1 MSLEKTILV
10 VDDEIEMRIALQKS
24 LEKCG
29 YKVELAHN
37 VETALN
43 KLTASSYHL
52 VLTDM
57 TMPKQSGMEILNY
70 IQTENLNL
78 PVIMITAHGTIAIAV
93 EAMKKGAFDFV
104 EKPFNFD
111 TLIFLVERALL
122 DKTNPKQIEKQDG
135 TEQKIVH
142 TTATDG
148 SSFICRE
155 IITQNKDF
163 KKILEMTRTVADT
176 NSTVLIEAESGT
188 GKELLARYLHF
199 HSSRKNAPFVAV
211 NCAALPD
218 TLLESELFGHKK
230 GSFTGAIN
238 DHKGK
243 FEQANTGTIFLDEV
257 SEMESALQSK
267 LLRVIQEKQVVRLG
281 DSKEINLDVRI
292 IATTNRV
299 LKKCVKEGSFRED
312 LYFRLNVI
320 PLTIPPLR
328 DRKDDLEV
336 LIEHFIEKYGEQN
349 QKNSLELETDAK
361 KILVHYHWK
370 GNVRELENVI
380 ERAVILSDG
389 KKIISENL
397 LLFSGNK
404 KNEKS

>member
-1 MSLEKTILV
+1 MHEENKGIILKKIKGFYYIL
-10 VDDEIEMRIALQKS
+10 DKQKKIHQCKIKAGLFQQKKQEMFAAVGDVISFQK
-24 LEKCG
+24 
-29 YKVELAHN
+29 
-37 VETALN
+37 
-43 KLTASSYHL
+43 
-52 VLTDM
+52 
-57 TMPKQSGMEILNY
+57 
-70 IQTENLNL
+70 ENLKPRKNHG
-78 PVIMITAHGTIAIAV
+78 IMDATAIAII

-111 TLIFLVERALL
+111 TLVFLVERALL
-122 DKTNPKQIEKQDG
+122 DKTNPKQIEKQGVTD
-135 TEQKIVH
+135 QKTIR
-142 TTATDG
+142 TTATDD
-148 SSFICRE
+148 SSFVFRE

-176 NSTVLIEAESGT
+176 NSTVLIESESGT

-199 HSSRKNAPFVAV
+199 HSSRNKAPFVAV

-238 DHKGK
+238 DYKGK

-257 SEMESALQSK
+257 SEMDASLQSK

-299 LKKCVKEGSFRED
+299 LKECVKEGSFRED

-328 DRKDDLEV
+328 DRKDDLDI
-336 LIEHFIEKYGEQN
+336 LIEHFIEKYGKQN
-349 QKNSLELETDAK
+349 QKSSIELETDTK
-361 KILVHYHWK
+361 KILTHYHWK

-380 ERAVILSDG
+380 ERAVILCDG
-389 KKIISENL
+389 KKITPENL
-397 LLFSGNK
+397 LLFSENK
-404 KNEKS
+404 KMQNLK

>member
-1 MSLEKTILV
+1 MSLETTILV

-43 KLTASSYHL
+43 KLSVSSYDL
-52 VLTDM
+52 ILTDM

-70 IQTENLNL
+70 VKKENINL

-93 EAMKKGAFDFV
+93 ESMKKGAFDFV

-111 TLIFLVERALL
+111 TLVFLVERALL
-122 DKTNPKQIEKQDG
+122 DKTNRKEREKKD
-135 TEQKIVH
+135 
-142 TTATDG
+142 TTSLKATDKVAINDD
-148 SSFICRE
+148 SSVYRE
-155 IITQNKDF
+155 IVTQNKDF
-163 KKILEMTRTVADT
+163 EKILKMAKTVADT
-176 NSTVLIEAESGT
+176 NSTVLIESESGT

-238 DHKGK
+238 DYKGK
-243 FEQANTGTIFLDEV
+243 FEQANTGTILLDEV
-257 SEMESALQSK
+257 SEMDASLQSK

-292 IATTNRV
+292 IATTNRN
-299 LKKCVKEGSFRED
+299 LKECIKKGSFRED

-328 DRKDDLEV
+328 DRKDDLDI
-336 LIEHFIEKYGEQN
+336 LIEHFIEKYGKQN
-349 QKNSLELETDAK
+349 QKLPLELAADAK
-361 KILVHYHWK
+361 KILIHYHWR
-370 GNVRELENVI
+370 GNVRELENVM

-389 KKIISENL
+389 KNITSENL
-397 LLFSGNK
+397 LLFSENQK
-404 KNEKS
+404 

>member
-1 MSLEKTILV
+1 MDLEKTILV

-29 YKVELAHN
+29 YEVELAHN
-37 VETALN
+37 VETALT
-43 KLTASSYHL
+43 KLVASSYDL

-57 TMPKQSGMEILNY
+57 TMPKQSGMEILKY
-70 IQTENLNL
+70 IQKEQLSL

-122 DKTNPKQIEKQDG
+122 DTANRKEVEKKNTTSFKATNQIVANNDS
-135 TEQKIVH
+135 IY
-142 TTATDG
+142 
-148 SSFICRE
+148 RE
-155 IITQNKDF
+155 IITHNKDF
-163 KKILEMTRTVADT
+163 EKILEMTKTVADT

-199 HSSRKNAPFVAV
+199 YSSRKNEPFVAV

-238 DHKGK
+238 DYKGK
-243 FEQANTGTIFLDEV
+243 FEQANAGTILLDEV
-257 SEMESALQSK
+257 SEMDASLQSK
-267 LLRVIQEKQVVRLG
+267 LLRVIQEKQIVRLG

-292 IATTNRV
+292 IATTNLN
-299 LKKCVKEGSFRED
+299 LKECVEKGNFRED

-328 DRKDDLEV
+328 DRKDDLEL
-336 LIEHFIEKYGEQN
+336 LIDHFIEKYGEQN
-349 QKNSLELETDAK
+349 QKFPLELAADAK
-361 KILVHYHWK
+361 KILTHYHWR

-389 KKIISENL
+389 KNITAENL
-397 LLFSGNK
+397 LLFSENK
-404 KNEKS
+404 K

>member
-1 MSLEKTILV
+1 MI
-10 VDDEIEMRIALQKS
+10 
-24 LEKCG
+24 
-29 YKVELAHN
+29 
-37 VETALN
+37 
-43 KLTASSYHL
+43 
-52 VLTDM
+52 VLC
-57 TMPKQSGMEILNY
+57 S
-70 IQTENLNL
+70 
-78 PVIMITAHGTIAIAV
+78 
-93 EAMKKGAFDFV
+93 FV
-104 EKPFNFD
+104 F
-111 TLIFLVERALL
+111 
-122 DKTNPKQIEKQDG
+122 
-135 TEQKIVH
+135 
-142 TTATDG
+142 
-148 SSFICRE
+148 RE

-176 NSTVLIEAESGT
+176 NSTVLIESESGT

-199 HSSRKNAPFVAV
+199 HSSRNKAPFVAV

-238 DHKGK
+238 DYKGK

-257 SEMESALQSK
+257 SEMDASLQSK

-299 LKKCVKEGSFRED
+299 LKECVKEGSFRED

-328 DRKDDLEV
+328 DRKDDLDI
-336 LIEHFIEKYGEQN
+336 LIEHFIEKYGKQN
-349 QKNSLELETDAK
+349 QKSSIELETDTK
-361 KILVHYHWK
+361 KILTHYHWK

-380 ERAVILSDG
+380 ERAVILCDG
-389 KKIISENL
+389 KKITPENL
-397 LLFSGNK
+397 LLFSENK
-404 KNEKS
+404 KMQNLK

>member
-1 MSLEKTILV
+1 
-10 VDDEIEMRIALQKS
+10 
-24 LEKCG
+24 
-29 YKVELAHN
+29 
-37 VETALN
+37 
-43 KLTASSYHL
+43 
-52 VLTDM
+52 M

-70 IQTENLNL
+70 IQKENINL
-78 PVIMITAHGTIAIAV
+78 PVIMITAHGTITIAV

-111 TLIFLVERALL
+111 TLVFLVERALL
-122 DKTNPKQIEKQDG
+122 DKTNRKEREKKD
-135 TEQKIVH
+135 
-142 TTATDG
+142 TTSLKATDKVSINDD
-148 SSFICRE
+148 SSVYRE
-155 IITQNKDF
+155 IVTQNKDF
-163 KKILEMTRTVADT
+163 EKILKMAKTVADT
-176 NSTVLIEAESGT
+176 NSTVLIESESGT

-199 HSSRKNAPFVAV
+199 HSPRNNAPFVAV

-238 DHKGK
+238 DYKGK

-257 SEMESALQSK
+257 SEMEASLQSK
-267 LLRVIQEKQVVRLG
+267 LLRVVQEKQIVRLG

-292 IATTNRV
+292 IATTNRN
-299 LKKCVKEGSFRED
+299 LKECVKKGSFRED

-328 DRKDDLEV
+328 DRKDDLDL
-336 LIEHFIEKYGEQN
+336 LIEHFIEKYGKQN
-349 QKNSLELETDAK
+349 QKLPLTLAADAK
-361 KILVHYHWK
+361 KILTHYHWR

-389 KKIISENL
+389 KNITSENL
-397 LLFSGNK
+397 LLFSENK
-404 KNEKS
+404 K

>member
-1 MSLEKTILV
+1 MSLETTILV

-43 KLTASSYHL
+43 KLSVSSYDL
-52 VLTDM
+52 ILTDM

-70 IQTENLNL
+70 VKKENINL

-93 EAMKKGAFDFV
+93 ESMKKGAFDFV

-111 TLIFLVERALL
+111 TLVFLVERALL
-122 DKTNPKQIEKQDG
+122 DKTNRKEREKKD
-135 TEQKIVH
+135 
-142 TTATDG
+142 TTSFKATDKPAINDD
-148 SSFICRE
+148 SSVYRE

-163 KKILEMTRTVADT
+163 EKILKITKTVANT
-176 NSTVLIEAESGT
+176 NSTVLIESESGT

-238 DHKGK
+238 DYKGK
-243 FEQANTGTIFLDEV
+243 FEQANTGTILLDELDEV
-257 SEMESALQSK
+257 SEMDASLQSK

-292 IATTNRV
+292 IATTNRN
-299 LKKCVKEGSFRED
+299 LKECIKKGSFRED

-328 DRKDDLEV
+328 DRKDDLD
-336 LIEHFIEKYGEQN
+336 I
-349 QKNSLELETDAK
+349 
-361 KILVHYHWK
+361 
-370 GNVRELENVI
+370 
-380 ERAVILSDG
+380 
-389 KKIISENL
+389 
-397 LLFSGNK
+397 
-404 KNEKS
+404 